1 MKFEHVDYLGNF
13 TVAMKEYTEE
23 KLSKLNQVGTY
34 KIVRTV
40 LTVLPNKKFSLEI
53 SLDNKVRASARGED
67 FYTLVIECVEK
78 LFSQITKYKKYLDKR
93 HSDSKITLDPLLSM
107 DDIPDVVREK
117 TLIVEEMSREEAI
130 ANMEILGHTFFIF
143 RDIDAQNNITVVYK
157 RKDETYGSIL
167 CR

>member
-13 TVAMKEYTEE
+13 TTAMKEYTEE

-34 KIVRTV
+34 KNVRTV

-53 SLDNKVRASARGED
+53 SLDNKVRASSKGED
-67 FYTLVIECVEK
+67 FYTLVIECVDK
-78 LFSQITKYKKYLDKR
+78 LFAQITKYKKYLDKR
-93 HSDSKITLDPLLSM
+93 HAGDKVTLDPLLSV

-130 ANMEILGHTFFIF
+130 ANMGILGHTFFIY

-157 RKDETYGSIL
+157 RKDDTYGSIL

>member
-93 HSDSKITLDPLLSM
+93 HSDSKVTLDSLLSM
-107 DDIPDVVREK
+107 EDIPDVVREK